1 MGLSTAREN
10 LSDLTNVPV
19 NRESVYVGLCKKSEN
34 VPVIEICQNFRV
46 FSIQDTTYEYIG
58 GLTID
63 KETDIFITIF
73 NDITSLT

>member
-1 MGLSTAREN
+1 M
-10 LSDLTNVPV
+10 
-19 NRESVYVGLCKKSEN
+19 GLCKKSEN

>member
-1 MGLSTAREN
+1 M
-10 LSDLTNVPV
+10 
-19 NRESVYVGLCKKSEN
+19 GLCKKSEN
-34 VPVIEICQNFRV
+34 VPVTEICQNFRV

>member
-1 MGLSTAREN
+1 MSQ
-10 LSDLTNVPV
+10 LT
-19 NRESVYVGLCKKSEN
+19 ESPYKWDFAKKSEN